1 MHRNPTSCSCIINY
15 AQHLSLSLSLGQ
27 SSEMANAI
35 LNLTGDGQN
44 LTSAN
49 ISNIVEQVKKI
60 VNKEENIDIAL
71 GSTLMNI
78 FSNIL
83 SSSDSDLRE
92 SSSE

>member
-1 MHRNPTSCSCIINY
+1 
-15 AQHLSLSLSLGQ
+15 
-27 SSEMANAI
+27 MANEI
-35 LNLTGDGQN
+35 LDLTGDGQN

-49 ISNIVEQVKKI
+49 INSIVEQVKRI
-60 VNKEENIDIAL
+60 VSKEENIDIAL

-83 SSSDSDLRE
+83 SSSDSDLLE

>member
-1 MHRNPTSCSCIINY
+1 
-15 AQHLSLSLSLGQ
+15 
-27 SSEMANAI
+27 MANAI